1 MGTVQRLSCFL
12 LLTILVGCGG
22 GGSLDGS
29 DSSSADND
37 TTDSNSSG
45 DDGVITIVANDIS
58 LYANTQQISSDGS
71 QEVTLTVVA
80 KDAGNNLIE
89 GIEVSFTS
97 DSGAILPD
105 PTSSTT
111 GADGKVTATL
121 TTENEQANRT
131 ITVTAT
137 GSTISDSVT
146 VQVVGTTVS
155 LTGSSSLALNEATTY
170 VIKVLDS
177 NSKGIADADVVL
189 SLTNQVIN
197 SGNVASIEMPTSVT
211 TDNDGQVTVEIKGTL
226 GGSNSIIATALGA
239 TSTHA
244 VTVQADSFLFT
255 AFDNDNSTSDGA
267 VDPSADETIPEV
279 LLSNTA
285 AITLYWSRDGIK
297 VDDGTTVTFSS
308 TRGTFSPP
316 SATTVNGEV
325 STTITSNNSGIA
337 LLTFTGTDNAIELTN
352 QLEFEFVAET
362 AATIVAQ
369 ASPQSIGPSGQTST
383 ISVVVRDPASNLVKN
398 KKIKFELTDTSGGT
412 ISAGA
417 ATTDSNGSASVVYT
431 SNSVSSQDGVSI
443 KVKVDENPSITATV
457 TLTVAD
463 RGLFISLGTGN
474 QLLEKDSNSYTK
486 QYTVFVTDVDSNPI
500 KNQDLT
506 VSAVPLRYYKGYWAR
521 SYNADG
527 DFERWVTEGGAI
539 NGTTQPCLNED
550 LNIDGILDSGEDIN
564 DDNKLTPGNV
574 VAADGQI
581 TTDDDGQATIN
592 INYAQSYA
600 TWADIRLVV
609 TGQVSGTESSA
620 EVVFSLPVLAS
631 DVSEENIP
639 PPRSGIDSSGPFGQ
653 VADCTTN
660 S

>member
-29 DSSSADND
+29 DSSSTGDD
-37 TTDSNSSG
+37 TTDSSSTG
-45 DDGVITIVANDIS
+45 DDGVITIIADDIS
-58 LYANTQQISSDGS
+58 LYADTQQISSDGT
-71 QEVTLTVVA
+71 QDVTLTVVA
-80 KDAGNNLIE
+80 KDAGNNLLE
-89 GIEVSFTS
+89 GVEVSFTS
-97 DSGAILPD
+97 DSGAIQVN
-105 PTSSTT
+105 TATT
-111 GADGKVTATL
+111 GADGKATATL

-137 GSTISDSVT
+137 GSSISDSVS

-155 LTGSSSLALNEATTY
+155 LTGSSSLALNEATSY

-177 NSKGIADADVVL
+177 NSQGIAGAEVVL
-189 SLTNQVIN
+189 TLTNQAIN
-197 SGNVASIEMPTSVT
+197 SGTVATIELPTSVT
-211 TDNDGQVTVEIKGTL
+211 TDSDGQVAVEISGTL

-255 AFDNDNSTSDGA
+255 EFDNDNSTNDGS
-267 VDPSADETIPEV
+267 VDPSAGVTIPEV

-285 AITLYWSRDGIK
+285 AITLYWSRNGIA
-297 VDDGTTVTFSS
+297 VANGTSVAFSS
-308 TRGTFSPP
+308 TRGTFSPT

-369 ASPQSIGPSGQTST
+369 ASPHSIGPSGQTST
-383 ISVVVRDPASNLVKN
+383 ISVIVRDPTSNLVKN
-398 KKIKFELTDTSGGT
+398 KQIQFDLTDTSGGA
-412 ISAGA
+412 ISAGT

-443 KVKVDENPSITATV
+443 KVTVKETPSITATV

-474 QLLEKDSNSYTK
+474 QLEEKDINTYTK
-486 QYTVFVTDVDSNPI
+486 QYTIFVTDVDSNPI
-500 KNQDLT
+500 KNKDLT
-506 VSAVPLRYYKGYWAR
+506 VSAVPKSYYKGAWHRIYD
-521 SYNADG
+521 ADG
-527 DFERWVTEGGAI
+527 TFERWEAKGVTDDVSRFGCI
-539 NGTTQPCLNED
+539 NED
-550 LNIDGILDSGEDIN
+550 LNIDGILDSGEDTN
-564 DDNKLTPGNV
+564 GDGHLTPGNL
-574 VAADGQI
+574 VAALGQI
-581 TTDDDGQATIN
+581 TTDDGGQATID
-592 INYAQSYA
+592 INYPQSYA
-600 TWADIRLVV
+600 HWADIRLVV
-609 TGQVSGTESSA
+609 TAQVSGTESSA
-620 EVVFSLPVLAS
+620 EAVFTLPVLAS
-631 DVSEENIP
+631 DVSSEGSP
-639 PPRSGIDSSGPFGQ
+639 PAGGTTSPFGLLG
-653 VADCTTN
+653 DCSTHN
-660 S
+660 